1 MRRIPFSAV
10 RRRARRFALPLAA
23 AALALATWCADAAA
37 AGGGKPASK
46 LVNVADTRS
55 LEAGFSRFV
64 ADVYNE
70 SYWLFALLVV
80 VLMAGLGLFLGI
92 VADRLFALLGINL
105 GRMSHHE

>member
-1 MRRIPFSAV
+1 MRRFPIEGALRRF
-10 RRRARRFALPLAA
+10 RRAAVPLAA
-23 AALALATWCADAAA
+23 AVLGTAFRCGEALA
-37 AGGGKPASK
+37 AGGGKPATK
-46 LVNVADTRS
+46 LVNVADTRG
-55 LEAGFSRFV
+55 LEPGFTRFV

-80 VLMAGLGLFLGI
+80 VLMAALGLLLGI